1 MADSLLSHAPA
12 GQPFQS
18 SKINRI
24 QVTRQVHSRVPI
36 TGSHFQSGRSCSF
49 AFSSSPTD
57 CWLPSESRLVVRMKV
72 DNASSGDVSDSV
84 RFQYDPLNSMF
95 DAASHQCQS
104 VTVDSCGSNLVDLSN
119 IQHRLDS
126 SKDGSSLSGSTGLL
140 NFKKHMH
147 GSVLPQ
153 DDGVVPETTAA
164 TSTGATFGNDLMSVN
179 LFELRR
185 EVTMENEKQT
195 ILQRNGRNYFELSAP
210 IALPF
215 WRTNTA
221 VGGPLNHVLEMTVAQ
236 DYLKRMFYSK
246 PIDCAPS
253 NNAVTLTS
261 TGALALTALGSGA
274 SAQPAAF
281 EAGGHH
287 RSITVPL
294 ATAQVAA
301 IAVSNIGIEIEDIY
315 LSLCYVN
322 PRAEAIQRPLSFQ
335 LPYTGINLLTR
346 TLTNGTTHTEMFTIP
361 LATQMIAVALRSADI
376 NNIRIDSEEYFGG
389 QYIRQLQIQRGGES
403 QPTPA
408 YNINAELYQVAR
420 PYQAYTQ
427 ILGGAVTN
435 GKGQSLSEWNEEP
448 VFLFRTMSNEL
459 STSLTIKMT
468 TAANS
473 SIGGGSLTASNFE
486 LMVWCFSQEV
496 VEVRLDESGNVRSV
510 IKDSVAGV

>member
-72 DNASSGDVSDSV
+72 DNASSGRVSESV

-147 GSVLPQ
+147 GAVLPIDQ
-153 DDGVVPETTAA
+153 SVVPETTHAGGD
-164 TSTGATFGNDLMSVN
+164 TTTFGNDLISAN
-179 LFELRR
+179 LFELKR
-185 EVTMENEKQT
+185 EVFMENEKQT
-195 ILQRNGRNYFELSAP
+195 ILQRNGQNYFELSAP

-236 DYLKRMFYSK
+236 DYLKRMFHTRL
-246 PIDCAPS
+246 IDCAPS
-253 NNAVTLTS
+253 NNAATLTS
-261 TGALALTALGSGA
+261 TGPIAMTVEGSGA
-274 SAQPAAF
+274 SAQAAAF
-281 EAGGHH
+281 HTASHP
-287 RSITVPL
+287 RSFTVPL
-294 ATAQVAA
+294 ATSQVAA
-301 IAVSNIGIEIEDIY
+301 VSVSSVGIEIEDVY

-361 LATQMIAVALRSADI
+361 LATQMIAVALRVADV
-376 NNIRIDSEEYFGG
+376 NNIVVDSEEYFGG
-389 QYIRQLQIQRGGES
+389 QYILWPNGMKS
-403 QPTPA
+403 
-408 YNINAELYQVAR
+408 
-420 PYQAYTQ
+420 PYY
-427 ILGGAVTN
+427 
-435 GKGQSLSEWNEEP
+435 
-448 VFLFRTMSNEL
+448 
-459 STSLTIKMT
+459 
-468 TAANS
+468 
-473 SIGGGSLTASNFE
+473 
-486 LMVWCFSQEV
+486 CFG
-496 VEVRLDESGNVRSV
+496 R
-510 IKDSVAGV
+510 